1 MDLVQSNIHMDMVK
15 CKAVSQITM
24 EDDINLKEDCPD
36 ISRIIMQ
43 EGTVNI
49 SECRA
54 SADHVTV
61 KGTLDVSILYLTE
74 EEEET
79 LGSMCG
85 KLPFEEVVFAEG
97 IQAGDT
103 VDVIC
108 KIEDLSVGM
117 INSRKMSIRSIL
129 TFTLQADALYDEMA
143 ATDLICEESERVE
156 YRKKQMQIAKLSVRT
171 RDVCRVHQE
180 GSLPNGYP
188 NIYRLIY
195 KSIRIVHPEF
205 KPRDNEI
212 HISGE
217 LEVFLLYDS
226 GDEEENIRFYETQL
240 PFRAVVECHGSTDM
254 MIPDIRW
261 TITALDFEVKP
272 DFDGEERSFA
282 IDLTLQLCIKL
293 YEESQVSL
301 LSDVYGIRDEVLT
314 EGKKGSFRKIL
325 LRNDGRCRVEETISL
340 NEAVPILQML
350 HMQGEVSLEDY
361 TIAED
366 GMQVE
371 GIMTVKSLF
380 VTQDDKMPYMADSQS
395 FPFTYLLEAKGLP
408 KDCICNVE
416 VSLDQL
422 SGIVTDTRQL
432 EVKAVL
438 TVSGLF
444 MEEFE
449 EELIDRLN
457 VQPLGK
463 QKMAAMPGI
472 VIYFVQPGDTLY
484 QIGKKY
490 YMPVDKIRQ
499 LNDLEGDT
507 ILPGQQLI
515 LMRDV

>member
-1 MDLVQSNIHMDMVK
+1 M
-15 CKAVSQITM
+15 
-24 EDDINLKEDCPD
+24 
-36 ISRIIMQ
+36 
-43 EGTVNI
+43 
-49 SECRA
+49 
-54 SADHVTV
+54 
-61 KGTLDVSILYLTE
+61 
-74 EEEET
+74 
-79 LGSMCG
+79 
-85 KLPFEEVVFAEG
+85 
-97 IQAGDT
+97 
-103 VDVIC
+103 
-108 KIEDLSVGM
+108 
-117 INSRKMSIRSIL
+117 
-129 TFTLQADALYDEMA
+129 
-143 ATDLICEESERVE
+143 
-156 YRKKQMQIAKLSVRT
+156 
-171 RDVCRVHQE
+171 
-180 GSLPNGYP
+180 
-188 NIYRLIY
+188 
-195 KSIRIVHPEF
+195 
-205 KPRDNEI
+205 
-212 HISGE
+212 
-217 LEVFLLYDS
+217 
-226 GDEEENIRFYETQL
+226 
-240 PFRAVVECHGSTDM
+240 
-254 MIPDIRW
+254 
-261 TITALDFEVKP
+261 
-272 DFDGEERSFA
+272 
-282 IDLTLQLCIKL
+282 
-293 YEESQVSL
+293 SL

-325 LRNDGRCRVEETISL
+325 LRNDGRCRVEEVISL

-350 HMQGEVSLEDY
+350 HMQGEVSLEEY
-361 TIAED
+361 SIVED

-371 GIMTVKSLF
+371 GIMTVRSLF

-422 SGIVTDTRQL
+422 SGTLTDARQL